1 MRILTCLHTMEV
13 GGSQINGIELAGRM
27 AALGH
32 EAVVYGPDGDLRPL
46 VAELGLDWE
55 EAPEKG
61 PRLSVR
67 SMARLRRIVR
77 ERRIDLIHAYEWAP
91 TMDAAF
97 GPHLIDGVPVVTT
110 VLSPEVPDFVPAA
123 FPMIVGVVEL
133 LEEESRR
140 RPALHLIEPPVDTE
154 LNAPV
159 ADAARVAE
167 LRARFDVAE
176 GEIAVVT
183 VARLVVDL
191 KREGILAAIEAV
203 GALSD
208 QDGGD
213 EHRLRLIIVGDGPV
227 RGELQIAADRVNAGR
242 ARELVTLTGQMLDPR
257 DAYAVADIVL
267 GMGSSAL
274 RGMAF
279 AKPLVVQG
287 ERAFWRLLIP
297 ESLPFFLEGGWYS
310 LGDGVDGPGRLAGIL
325 APLARDAELRE
336 RLGALGREVVVER
349 FSLAAAARTQAAIY
363 AEAVAARSTLP
374 RRLRALAHPALRY
387 AAYRL
392 HPLKRRIL
400 RLLGR

>member
-61 PRLSVR
+61 PRLSFR
-67 SMARLRRIVR
+67 SMARLRRLVH

-140 RPALHLIEPPVDTE
+140 RPTLHLIEPPVDAE

-159 ADAARVAE
+159 ADAERTAE
-167 LRARFDVAE
+167 LRERFDVQD

-203 GALSD
+203 GRLDAERG
-208 QDGGD
+208 QEGP
-213 EHRLRLIIVGDGPV
+213 RLRLIVVGDGPV
-227 RGELQIAADRVNAGR
+227 RGELQAAADRVNAGR
-242 ARELVTLTGQMLDPR
+242 SRELVTLTGQMLDPR

-287 ERAFWRLLIP
+287 EKAFWRLLTP
-297 ESLPFFLEGGWYS
+297 ESLPFFLDGGWYS

-325 APLARDAELRE
+325 APLAADAELRE

-374 RRLRALAHPALRY
+374 RRLRALAHPAVRY

-392 HPLKRRIL
+392 HPLKRRVL
-400 RLLGR
+400 GLLGR

>member
-140 RPALHLIEPPVDTE
+140 RPTLHLIEPPVDTE

-159 ADAARVAE
+159 ADAARTAE
-167 LRARFDVAE
+167 LRARFDVQDD
-176 GEIAVVT
+176 EIAIVT

-203 GALSD
+203 GAI
-208 QDGGD
+208 GD
-213 EHRLRLIIVGDGPV
+213 EHRLRLIVVGDGPV
-227 RGELQIAADRVNAGR
+227 RGELQAAADRVNAGR
-242 ARELVTLTGQMLDPR
+242 SRELVTLTGQMLDPR

-287 ERAFWRLLIP
+287 EKAFWRLLTP
-297 ESLPFFLEGGWYS
+297 ESLPFFLDGGWYS

-325 APLARDAELRE
+325 APLAADAELRE

-349 FSLAAAARTQAAIY
+349 FSLAAAARAQAAIY

-374 RRLRALAHPALRY
+374 RRLRALAHPAMRY

-392 HPLKRRIL
+392 HPLKRRVL
-400 RLLGR
+400 GLLGR

>member
-61 PRLSVR
+61 PRLSFR

-140 RPALHLIEPPVDTE
+140 RPVLHLIEPPVDTE

-159 ADAARVAE
+159 AEAARVAE

-176 GEIAVVT
+176 GEIAIVT

-191 KREGILAAIEAV
+191 KREGILAAIETV
-203 GALSD
+203 GAI
-208 QDGGD
+208 GD
-213 EHRLRLIIVGDGPV
+213 EHRLRLIVVGDGPV
-227 RGELQIAADRVNAGR
+227 RGELQAAADRVNAGR
-242 ARELVTLTGQMLDPR
+242 SRDLVTLTGQMLDPR

-287 ERAFWRLLIP
+287 ERAFWRLLTP

-325 APLARDAELRE
+325 APLAEDAELRD

-374 RRLRALAHPALRY
+374 RRLRALAHPAVRY

-392 HPLKRRIL
+392 HPVKRRVL
-400 RLLGR
+400 GLLGR

>member
-140 RPALHLIEPPVDTE
+140 RPVLHLIEPPVDTE

-159 ADAARVAE
+159 ADAVRTAD
-167 LRARFDVAE
+167 LRARFDVQD

-203 GALSD
+203 GMI
-208 QDGGD
+208 GD
-213 EHRLRLIIVGDGPV
+213 EHRLRLIVVGDGPV
-227 RGELQIAADRVNAGR
+227 HGELQAAADRVNAGR
-242 ARELVTLTGQMLDPR
+242 SRELVTLTGQMLDPR

-287 ERAFWRLLIP
+287 EKAFWRLLTP
-297 ESLPFFLEGGWYS
+297 ESLPFFLDGGWYS

-325 APLARDAELRE
+325 APMAADAELRE

-374 RRLRALAHPALRY
+374 RRLRALAHPAVRY

-392 HPLKRRIL
+392 HPLKRRVL
-400 RLLGR
+400 GLLGR

>member
-1 MRILTCLHTMEV
+1 
-13 GGSQINGIELAGRM
+13 M

-140 RPALHLIEPPVDTE
+140 RPVLHLIEPPVDTE

-159 ADAARVAE
+159 ADAVRTAD
-167 LRARFDVAE
+167 LRARFDVQD

-203 GALSD
+203 GMI
-208 QDGGD
+208 GD
-213 EHRLRLIIVGDGPV
+213 EHRLRLIVVGDGPV
-227 RGELQIAADRVNAGR
+227 HGELQAAADRVNAGR
-242 ARELVTLTGQMLDPR
+242 SRELVTLTGQMLDPR

-287 ERAFWRLLIP
+287 EKAFWRLLTP
-297 ESLPFFLEGGWYS
+297 ESLPFFLDGGWYS

-325 APLARDAELRE
+325 APMAADAELRE

-374 RRLRALAHPALRY
+374 RRLRALAHPAVRY

-392 HPLKRRIL
+392 HPLKRRVL
-400 RLLGR
+400 GLLGR